1 MKNKKKYLTIA
12 CAAALGTAAA
22 GAVYTSA
29 VFRTAIKRRRS
40 DSRHAPVSREGLVFT
55 KSFDGLRLA
64 AHWLPAENPKR
75 IVIAMHGWR
84 SSWQRDFSPI
94 LDFLRRS
101 GCSVLYAEQRSHGL
115 SEGEYISYGILERR
129 DVVSWAEYVNDHLN
143 TGLPVYL
150 YGVSMG
156 AATVLMSSELEFP
169 SPLHGIIADCGYTS
183 PEEIIKT
190 AAKERH
196 MPYRLA
202 YPVMARRA
210 HRVLGHS
217 LSELN
222 IPDILGHSAVPILF
236 IHGSA
241 DDFVPLEMTL
251 DNYIACTSPKELLVV
266 DGARHARSYITDP
279 EKYESA
285 LTGFFSKYDK

>member
-1 MKNKKKYLTIA
+1 MKNKKSLKIA
-12 CAAALGTAAA
+12 CAAALGAAAA

-29 VFRTAIKRRRS
+29 VFHTAIKRRRKDRRPS
-40 DSRHAPVSREGLVFT
+40 PEGNGGLVFT

-84 SSWQRDFSPI
+84 SSWQRDFSPVS
-94 LDFLRRS
+94 DFLRRS
-101 GCSVLYAEQRSHGL
+101 GCSVLYAEQRSHGS

-129 DVVSWAEYVNDHLN
+129 DVVSWAEYINDHLN

-150 YGVSMG
+150 YGISMG
-156 AATVLMSSELEFP
+156 AATVMMSSELEFP

-190 AAKERH
+190 AARERH

-202 YPVMARRA
+202 YPVIARFARRA
-210 HRVLGHS
+210 IGH
-217 LSELN
+217 
-222 IPDILGHSAVPILF
+222 
-236 IHGSA
+236 
-241 DDFVPLEMTL
+241 
-251 DNYIACTSPKELLVV
+251 
-266 DGARHARSYITDP
+266 
-279 EKYESA
+279 
-285 LTGFFSKYDK
+285 